1 MGKIIWLASYPKS
14 GNTWLRA
21 FLHNLLRDPPE
32 SYDINRI
39 TAFSM
44 GDSQVSWFRPYIGRE
59 PGDWTFEE
67 VGSVRRK
74 AQESMTQAYPDS
86 VFVKTHNALVADHY
100 SGPLIRL
107 ELTAGAIYI
116 IRNPL
121 DVAISYSHHLD
132 KTIDETIEILNNPDA
147 GTLNTTIQVY
157 QVIRTWSEHV
167 ATWTA
172 RIHPMLHVVRY
183 EDMMKQPEQTF
194 GGVAGFLG
202 LQPPRKRL
210 LRAIKRCRFQELRK
224 QEDAHGF
231 KESVR
236 GKRFFREGRV
246 DQWREA
252 LTHAQIERIV
262 QAHRPTMQRFG
273 YFPLK
278 N

>member
-1 MGKIIWLASYPKS
+1 
-14 GNTWLRA
+14 
-21 FLHNLLRDPPE
+21 LRDPPE

-44 GDSQVSWFRPYIGRE
+44 GDSSVRWFRPFIGRE
-59 PGDWTFEE
+59 PGDWSFEE

-74 AQESMTQAYPDS
+74 AQETMTQAYPDS
-86 VFVKTHNALVADHY
+86 VFIKTHNALVTDPY

-132 KTIDETIEILNNPDA
+132 KTIDETIDILNNPDV
-147 GTLNTTIQVY
+147 TLNTTIQVY

-172 RIHPMLHVVRY
+172 RPHQGLHVIRY
-183 EDMMKQPEQTF
+183 EDMLSEPERTF
-194 GGVAGFLG
+194 GGVVHFLG
-202 LQPPRKRL
+202 LKPPRKRL
-210 LRAIKRCRFQELRK
+210 LRAIKRCRFEELRK

-231 KESVR
+231 KEIVR
-236 GKRFFREGRV
+236 GKRFFREGRAG
-246 DQWREA
+246 QWRDV
-252 LTHAQIERIV
+252 LTIDRIV
-262 QAHRPTMQRFG
+262 QAHRPTMRRFG
-273 YFPLK
+273 YFPLDS
-278 N
+278 